1 MKKKV
6 SFTKDLEFPTMI
18 GEITEITLEDNLKF
32 INPNNVEGSFFVSGK
47 YKMTEASRL
56 EEDFSFNLP
65 IEIEILEN
73 CELDTCKVSIADFN
87 YEIVDDD
94 ILRSNIDVLVEG
106 MEKVEETSEVS
117 IGERNSVTKQS
128 ENSRDIS
135 SDSKEELILSDEADI
150 QQEEIKIDKT
160 AQCNDKERECDG
172 DAKEEKELE
181 IPMKQENEIK
191 NDVTDMKS
199 ETQPENM
206 MDTITNSNI
215 NIQTSTGDN
224 NSTIEQYIKSSQPT
238 NDNVNQTTSNT
249 NPNSLFSSLT
259 DEADAFSTYSISILR
274 EGDTIEKV
282 MERYNISKEKLEEY
296 NDLGS
301 VTLNSK
307 IIIPTSIN
315 E

>member
-128 ENSRDIS
+128 KNRRDIS

-215 NIQTSTGDN
+215 NIQASTGDN

-259 DEADAFSTYSISILR
+259 DEADTFSTYSISILR

>member
-32 INPNNVEGSFFVSGK
+32 INSNNIEGSFFVSGK

-106 MEKVEETSEVS
+106 MERVEETPEAS
-117 IGERNSVTKQS
+117 IGEITSTAKQS
-128 ENSRDIS
+128 DDGRDIS
-135 SDSKEELILSDEADI
+135 SVEGNIEPEKT
-150 QQEEIKIDKT
+150 EIET
-160 AQCNDKERECDG
+160 PSCNDKERECDG

-181 IPMKQENEIK
+181 IPMKQENK
-191 NDVTDMKS
+191 TKTDLTDMNP
-199 ETQPENM
+199 ETQPKNM
-206 MDTITNSNI
+206 MDMITNTNI
-215 NIQTSTGDN
+215 NINNQTSIGEN
-224 NSTIEQYIKSSQPT
+224 SSTIEQYIKPSSTT
-238 NDNVNQTTSNT
+238 NDNVNQTTSNE

-259 DEADAFSTYSISILR
+259 DEADTFSTYSISILR

-282 MERYNISKEKLEEY
+282 MEKYNISKEKLEEY